1 MYFMDDT
8 RYIRPLI
15 TNMNIVCL
23 FDHYYPYIGGAE
35 VVNKNITEY
44 FSKKHNVTIVT
55 KKFKGV
61 KTGIEILH
69 DVNVYRTLNV
79 PRTLHS
85 VIAYACAQKFADN
98 AAIILSAT
106 YASALAGYWLAKQY
120 KKKSV
125 LLVHEILAE
134 HWQYFK
140 PCNHYLFRWYERYI
154 VTRPFDCYIT
164 FSFYSKRR
172 LMEYGISESRIKV
185 IYHGVDSSLFYPR
198 PVDAALRNSLA
209 GDAPFVYLYFG
220 RPGGSK
226 GLPYLIKAV
235 PEITRA
241 IPGSRLILILSR
253 ETKAEYRTI
262 MRLIEET
269 NRKSDTITV
278 IDSVP
283 LANLPDYINIADTVV
298 IPSLSEG
305 FGFSAVE
312 SCMMGKKVVVTD
324 TGSLP
329 EVVFG
334 RVVKVKKAD
343 SHALAQG
350 VIRMFKNDFEVIAP
364 RTFTWEEA
372 LQQYDTV
379 LKELSN

>member
-1 MYFMDDT
+1 
-8 RYIRPLI
+8 
-15 TNMNIVCL
+15 
-23 FDHYYPYIGGAE
+23 
-35 VVNKNITEY
+35 
-44 FSKKHNVTIVT
+44 
-55 KKFKGV
+55 
-61 KTGIEILH
+61 
-69 DVNVYRTLNV
+69 
-79 PRTLHS
+79 
-85 VIAYACAQKFADN
+85 
-98 AAIILSAT
+98 
-106 YASALAGYWLAKQY
+106 
-120 KKKSV
+120 
-125 LLVHEILAE
+125 
-134 HWQYFK
+134 
-140 PCNHYLFRWYERYI
+140 
-154 VTRPFDCYIT
+154 
-164 FSFYSKRR
+164 
-172 LMEYGISESRIKV
+172 MEYGISEARIKV
-185 IYHGVDSSLFYPR
+185 IYHGVDSSIFSSR
-198 PVDAALRNSLA
+198 PVDGALRKSLA

-262 MRLIEET
+262 MRLVDET
-269 NRKSDTITV
+269 NRRTNNITV
-278 IDSVP
+278 IDPV
-283 LANLPDYINIADTVV
+283 LLDRLPDYINIADTVV

-372 LQQYDTV
+372 FEQYDTV
-379 LKELSN
+379 FTGAAQL

>member
-1 MYFMDDT
+1 MDDT

-15 TNMNIVCL
+15 TNMNILCL

-35 VVNKNITEY
+35 VVNKKITEY
-44 FSKKHNVTIVT
+44 LNKKQNITIVT
-55 KKFKGV
+55 KKIKGV
-61 KTGIEILH
+61 KTGIEVLNGVKI
-69 DVNVYRTLNV
+69 YRTLNV
-79 PRTLHS
+79 PRLLHS
-85 VIAYACAQKFADN
+85 VVAYALAQKFADN
-98 AAIILSAT
+98 ADIIISAT
-106 YASALAGYWLAKQY
+106 YASGLAGYWLSRTF
-120 KKKSV
+120 KKKSI
-125 LLVHEILAE
+125 LLVHEILNE

-140 PCNHYLFRWYERYI
+140 PYNHFLYQWYERYI
-154 VTRPFDCYIT
+154 VTRPFDCYIA
-164 FSFYSKRR
+164 FSFYTKRR
-172 LMEYGISESRIKV
+172 LMEYGIPESRIKV

-235 PEITRA
+235 PEITNA

-269 NRKSDTITV
+269 NRKTDTITV

-283 LANLPDYINIADTVV
+283 LINLPDYINIADTVV

-305 FGFSAVE
+305 FGFSAAE
-312 SCMMGKKVVVTD
+312 SCMLGKKVVITD

-329 EVVFG
+329 EVAFG
-334 RVVKVKKAD
+334 RVVKVQKAD
-343 SHALAQG
+343 SHALARG
-350 VIRMFKNDFEVIAP
+350 VIRMFNNDFEVVAQK
-364 RTFTWEEA
+364 TFTWEKA

-379 LKELSN
+379 LQELFN

>member
-1 MYFMDDT
+1 
-8 RYIRPLI
+8 
-15 TNMNIVCL
+15 MNLLLL

-35 VVNKNITEY
+35 VVNRNIAEY
-44 FSKKHNVTIVT
+44 LSREHAVSVVTRQI
-55 KKFKGV
+55 KGV
-61 KTGIEILH
+61 KTGIE
-69 DVNVYRTLNV
+69 RLNGV
-79 PRTLHS
+79 KVHRISRMPRLFHS
-85 VIAYACAQKFADN
+85 MAAFAGAQRIAKDAD
-98 AAIILSAT
+98 IIVSAT

-125 LLVHEILAE
+125 ILVHEILAE

-140 PCNHYLFRWYERYI
+140 PYSHFFYKHYERYI

-164 FSFYSKRR
+164 FSFYTKRR

-185 IYHGVDSSLFYPR
+185 IYHGVDSSIFYPR
-198 PVDAALRNSLA
+198 PVDAALRKSLA

-235 PEITRA
+235 PEITRS

-269 NRKSDTITV
+269 NKKTDTITV
-278 IDSVP
+278 IDPVP

-305 FGFSAVE
+305 FGFSAAE
-312 SCMMGKKVVVTD
+312 SCMMGKKVVVTE

-334 RVVKVKKAD
+334 RVVKVHKAD

-350 VIRMFKNDFEVIAP
+350 VIRMFKNDFEVIP
-364 RTFTWEEA
+364 SKIFTWEKAFE
-372 LQQYDTV
+372 QYDTV
-379 LKELSN
+379 FTGAAQL